1 MALEWEMRRVFVWD
15 SGTRVDRNV
24 LMRQGQALSVS
35 LRRTLYGRSFSLNSL
50 FVPPWS
56 FEILERDFLFDIEER
71 RVCVRYVS

>member
-1 MALEWEMRRVFVWD
+1 MALEWELRRVFVWD

-50 FVPPWS
+50 FVPLGVLKFWR
-56 FEILERDFLFDIEER
+56 EIFCLILRRDGF
-71 RVCVRYVS
+71 V

>member
-1 MALEWEMRRVFVWD
+1 MALEWELRRVFVWD

-50 FVPPWS
+50 FEGS